1 MRSQN
6 ELPRRR
12 SKGGGTGDPGRGR
25 TASTPGDFPA
35 LGLRDVFWRVV
46 SQVSEDRVTLVAA
59 GVTFY
64 ILLALFPALTSLVSI
79 YGLVSDPTA
88 IGEQIAYLA
97 AVLPAQ
103 SLQLVTDQLQAIT
116 SQKPSSLSIGFIAG
130 LVVALWSARAGIAAL
145 FDAMNIAYDEVEER
159 GFIRLTM
166 LSLAFTAAGLL
177 VTAVLIAAI
186 AVLPAVL
193 AFLSLDRWLES
204 LARILR
210 WPVLL
215 LLIGA
220 AIALLYRYGPDRD
233 PPKLR
238 WLTWGAA
245 LSTLCWLP
253 ASLLFSFY
261 IDNFADYN
269 ATYGAMGALIG
280 FMLWIWL
287 STIIII
293 VGAELNAELE
303 HQTAR
308 DTTMGP
314 SKKMGDR
321 DAYVADT
328 IGEKS
333 D

>member
-1 MRSQN
+1 MTPEEHLNHGEDAAAR
-6 ELPRRR
+6 E
-12 SKGGGTGDPGRGR
+12 PGRGR
-25 TASTPGDFPA
+25 DAARPGDIPVR
-35 LGLRDVFWRVV
+35 GLRDVFWRVV
-46 SQVSEDRVTLVAA
+46 AQVSEDRVTLVAA

-64 ILLALFPALTSLVSI
+64 VLLALFPALTSLVSI
-79 YGLVSDPTA
+79 YGLISDPVA
-88 IGEQIAYLA
+88 IAEQINFLA
-97 AVLPAQ
+97 AVMPSQ

-116 SQKPSSLSIGFIAG
+116 SQKASSLSIGFVVG
-130 LVVALWSARAGIAAL
+130 LLVALWSARNGIAAL
-145 FDAMNIAYDEVEER
+145 IEAMNIAYDEEER
-159 GFIRLTM
+159 RGFVRLTL
-166 LSLAFTAAGLL
+166 LSLGFTIGGLL

-186 AVLPAVL
+186 GVMPAILGVVPL
-193 AFLSLDRWLES
+193 GQWLDS
-204 LARILR
+204 AARFVR

-220 AIALLYRYGPDRD
+220 GITLLYRYAPDRD

-245 LSTLCWLP
+245 FSTLCWLP

-261 IDNFADYN
+261 IDNFANYN

-280 FMLWIWL
+280 FMLWIWV

-308 DTTMGP
+308 DSTKGP
-314 SKKMGDR
+314 PRKMGNR

-328 IGEKS
+328 VGEAE